1 MMLVCR
7 ECWYMVVKRGA
18 GDESRRSGK
27 ANEDRED
34 DGEKNVWS
42 VFKS

>member
-1 MMLVCR
+1 
-7 ECWYMVVKRGA
+7 MVVKR

-42 VFKS
+42 VFKRPETKR